1 VVHFEFYPDQMQRRK
16 TRTII
21 LINGSQTGGIHHNVR
36 QMCSGTASLLFWV
49 FIQNDGT
56 TLQVANQSLQN
67 TLNINC
73 EVSNNETTSVFLLFI
88 YLFIYLLFI

>member
-1 VVHFEFYPDQMQRRK
+1 MVHFEFYPDQMQRRK

-21 LINGSQTGGIHHNVR
+21 LINGSQTGGIYHIVR

-67 TLNINC
+67 TLNIKC
-73 EVSNNETTSVFLLFI
+73 EVSNNEMTSVFLLFI